1 MSTRE
6 ASRAFHCFRF
16 PLTDRERVGS
26 LPVNRPD
33 DLLALV
39 LKHDQAER
47 VAGTYGGLMKQLA
60 LGSLLVVMLTGA
72 ACHGEPDD
80 SEKAVP
86 STTDATGLSGERL
99 DRAIADPNIFILDVR
114 RPDEL
119 AQLGTVDGY
128 TNIPIE
134 ELGERLD
141 ELPRNRPILTA

>member
-1 MSTRE
+1 
-6 ASRAFHCFRF
+6 
-16 PLTDRERVGS
+16 
-26 LPVNRPD
+26 
-33 DLLALV
+33 
-39 LKHDQAER
+39 
-47 VAGTYGGLMKQLA
+47 MKQLA
-60 LGSLLVVMLTGA
+60 LGSLLVVMLTGV

-86 STTDATGLSGERL
+86 STTDAHGLSGERL
-99 DRAIADPNIFILDVR
+99 DRAIADPNLFILDVR